1 MNKKLAVLL
10 VVLMMG
16 LTACSG
22 QKEAAGTKT
31 ETIQEE
37 KPGTTE
43 SGKEVSQ
50 ESSKGENDII
60 DLSGKEITVILK
72 NMTSP
77 TCIRM
82 NDSLMKAQE
91 DFGCKINVLAPVGT
105 EGTGS
110 EEQAQMVEQ
119 SLVQNVD
126 AVVIMPI
133 DSQGIVPAVKK
144 LVDAD
149 IPVINLNTKIGGDEM
164 LAKTFVA
171 IENYDVGFRVADELA
186 KAIDGSGKVFI
197 IEGTPGAQTSIDRTS
212 GAHDAFFGYE
222 GIEVVADQA
231 ANYNRAEAMNVVQ
244 NLLQA
249 YPDVN
254 AIFCCNDEMAMGA
267 IEAIDAAGKAGT
279 ILVGGV
285 DANSDAVES
294 VKEGKYYVTC
304 DAMPEDQ
311 AYQSI
316 VAAADVLSG
325 EAVDEF
331 IKIDAKLITKENA
344 E

>member
-1 MNKKLAVLL
+1 MNKKTTLLL
-10 VVLMMG
+10 VMLVMG

-22 QKEAAGTKT
+22 HETTVGETETTQSEKT
-31 ETIQEE
+31 ENTQ
-37 KPGTTE
+37 
-43 SGKEVSQ
+43 
-50 ESSKGENDII
+50 SSKSDVPDGNQGGDGNT
-60 DLSGKEITVILK
+60 DMSGKEITVILK

-126 AVVIMPI
+126 TVVIMPI
-133 DSQGIVPAVKK
+133 DSEGIVPAVKK

-149 IPVINLNTKIGGDEM
+149 IPVINLNTKIGGTEM

-171 IENYDVGFRVADELA
+171 IENYDVGFQVADELA
-186 KAIDGSGKVFI
+186 KAVNGSGKVFI
-197 IEGTPGAQTSIDRTS
+197 IEGTPGAQTSIDRTL
-212 GAHDAFFGYE
+212 GAHDAFARHE

-231 ANYNRAEAMNVVQ
+231 ANYNRSEAMNVVQ

-267 IEAIDAAGKAGT
+267 IEAIDAAGKTGT
-279 ILVGGV
+279 VLVGGV

-316 VAAADVLSG
+316 AAAVKVLSG
-325 EAVDEF
+325 EPVDEF
-331 IKIDAKLITKENA
+331 IKIEAKLITKENA